1 MPLGKGSP
9 VQQLPRVEQGEVRP
23 EDDAVLEQLERILA
37 SDDFDASPRSRDF
50 VRFIIEEALAGRG
63 EGLTQATIAT
73 RVFGRRED
81 FDPTVD
87 PIVRI
92 QAGRLRRSL
101 ERYYLLS
108 GGNDPVRIELSRGT
122 YVPTMRSLRN
132 GDGRHPEASAG
143 RHPVATDGWPLVVV
157 NSFEH
162 AGDTAARD
170 AAERLKDT
178 FCVEVGRYG
187 DVNVVDQQQLD
198 GLGRTQGG
206 DFALSGHVSC
216 GAQGSRVSVR
226 LVDGRDA
233 SQVWAEDYRGEPG
246 ASAAFFEETARVVA
260 ARIASEQGVV
270 AQRLWADQRTR
281 TDETTTPYGAILRS
295 YQFFFNREPRD
306 FDAAVLGLQRTVRER
321 PECVLAWVQLARL
334 YSANYSFEIAEAE
347 TPIDAAIGYAQ
358 HAVRLDPSSQRAR
371 VVLAGAFLIKGELE
385 VARTETEK
393 AYEINPDSLTYLEWI
408 GWLMTMLGD
417 WKRGPALVR
426 RAMAR
431 NPHHIPV
438 ALHAIWADHL
448 HRGEFEEAHEAA
460 QRYGDATFFWRAL
473 MRACCLGHLGR
484 RAEAKQERAELLRNK
499 PDFVRRGGVLI
510 GRYIKSPD
518 LLETILDGLD
528 KAGLAIS

>member
-9 VQQLPRVEQGEVRP
+9 VQQLPRTEQGEVRP

-108 GGNDPVRIELSRGT
+108 GGSDSVRIELSRGT
-122 YVPTMRSLRN
+122 YVPTLRSLRN
-132 GDGRHPEASAG
+132 GDGRNTEASLG
-143 RHPVATDGWPLVVV
+143 RQSGATDGWPLVVM
-157 NSFEH
+157 NPFEH
-162 AGDTAARD
+162 DSETAVGD

-178 FCVEVGRYG
+178 LCVEVGRYG
-187 DVNVVDQQQLD
+187 DVHVVHRRELD
-198 GLGRTQGG
+198 ELGRTQGG
-206 DFALSGHVSC
+206 DFALSGHVSR
-216 GAQGSRVSVR
+216 GAHGPRVSVR
-226 LVDGRDA
+226 LVDSRDA
-233 SQVWAEDYRGEPG
+233 SQIWAEDYRGEAG
-246 ASAAFFEETARVVA
+246 SADFFEETARVIA

-270 AQRLWADQRTR
+270 AQRLWADQRTQS
-281 TDETTTPYGAILRS
+281 DDGATTPYGAILRS
-295 YQFFFNREPRD
+295 YQFFFNRDPRD
-306 FDAAVLGLQRTVRER
+306 FDAAVAALQRTVRER
-321 PECVLAWVQLARL
+321 PECALAWVQLARL
-334 YSANYSFEIAEAE
+334 YSANYAFEIAEAE

-371 VVLAGAFLIKGELE
+371 AVLAGAFLIKGELE
-385 VARTETEK
+385 IARTETEK

-417 WKRGPALVR
+417 WKRGPAIVR

-484 RAEAKQERAELLRNK
+484 RAEAKQERAELLRKK
-499 PDFVRRGGVLI
+499 PDFARRGGVLI
-510 GRYIKSPD
+510 GRYIKSPE